1 MSAGPVSSA
10 PSSKPMPN
18 YGAGIAPNIK
28 GVGPQVGKARAG
40 EGKRGGYEKPWLL
53 PEKKKPTTFLEYHYP
68 DGVGPDTDLIQMLE
82 RDVLDKNPQVSF
94 DDIAEL
100 DETKRLL
107 KEAVLLPI
115 LMPNYFK
122 GIRRPWKGVMMF
134 GPPGTGKTM
143 LAKAVATTG
152 KTTFFN
158 VSASTLA
165 SKWKGESEK
174 LVRILFE
181 MARFYGPSTIFFDE
195 IDALAG
201 SRGGGQHE
209 SNRKVLSELLI

>member
-1 MSAGPVSSA
+1 
-10 PSSKPMPN
+10 
-18 YGAGIAPNIK
+18 
-28 GVGPQVGKARAG
+28 
-40 EGKRGGYEKPWLL
+40 
-53 PEKKKPTTFLEYHYP
+53 
-68 DGVGPDTDLIQMLE
+68 MLE
-82 RDVLDKNPQVSF
+82 RDVLEKNPNVSF

-100 DETKRLL
+100 GETKNLL

-115 LMPNYFK
+115 LMPEYFK
-122 GIRRPWKGVMMF
+122 GIRRPWKGILMF

-143 LAKAVATTG
+143 LAKAVATSG
-152 KTTFFN
+152 KTKFFN

-201 SRGGGQHE
+201 SRGGEHE
-209 SNRKVLSELLI
+209 ASRRVKAELLIQMDGVTSNNSASANE